1 MMGMKEKW
9 DKLLPFQQN
18 LLTLVIGVFVV
29 TVVSNLI
36 TGKSIGYN
44 LDFVVALIVMYGAWI
59 FLARFIRTNG
69 QRFILSFVVIWVI
82 WSIVSLFDGSY
93 VDYTTFIVLG
103 FVSAFFAAMLML
115 GARLVEKQYAEE
127 KKDSDDE

>member
-36 TGKSIGYN
+36 TGKSIWYN

>member
-1 MMGMKEKW
+1 MMRMKEKW

>member
-36 TGKSIGYN
+36 TGKSIWYN

-103 FVSAFFAAMLML
+103 FVSAFFAAMLMF